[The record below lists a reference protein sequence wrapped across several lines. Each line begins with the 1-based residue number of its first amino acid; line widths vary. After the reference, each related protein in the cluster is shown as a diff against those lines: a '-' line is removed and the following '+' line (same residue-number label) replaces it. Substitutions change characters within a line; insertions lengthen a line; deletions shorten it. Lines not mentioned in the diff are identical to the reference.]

1 MDDTNNTTPTNGKQ
15 SNRRLEQTSSSHIPF
30 NETSARTAERTCTQK
45 LSIPSLQK
53 YDSSS
58 ANLWWREFVQYV
70 KMTKDIDI
78 SPIVNSKK
86 ILPQYREQLETE
98 IKDIYLWA
106 IRQNALT
113 EMTKTVKEREPSS
126 LPLPKSYILFRLHYT
141 PERIVQHSRSDFFDL
156 KRKNGESAADVWK
169 RILEVEKNCEFEKIT
184 AAEALA
190 SKFLSLIGK
199 STGDYKLK
207 RKYGKATS
215 Q

>member
-78 SPIVNSKK
+78 SPIVNSEKK
-86 ILPQYREQLETE
+86 TTTVSRTIGNRNKGHIPMGNQTKRTHRND
-98 IKDIYLWA
+98 KDG
-106 IRQNALT
+106 
-113 EMTKTVKEREPSS
+113 
-126 LPLPKSYILFRLHYT
+126 
-141 PERIVQHSRSDFFDL
+141 
-156 KRKNGESAADVWK
+156 KRKRTELPSTTQIIHPISTTLYTWTDRTTQPVRLLRPKKKK
-169 RILEVEKNCEFEKIT
+169 RRISSRCLEKNPRSRKELRVRKNYSCRSTSIKIPIT
-184 AAEALA
+184 H
-190 SKFLSLIGK
+190 
-199 STGDYKLK
+199 
-207 RKYGKATS
+207 RKIDRRL
-215 Q
+215 